1 MNEIGPISIGGPKA
15 FGNSQQVHD
24 RLMAKVDT
32 DQNGSL
38 SFEEI
43 DAMDRRAQIADKLR
57 AFDADGSGDL
67 SIEELTKIQEHIA
80 DKIRKKMQGA
90 MQPSGM
96 QEALFEALYP
106 DKDD

>member
-1 MNEIGPISIGGPKA
+1 MNEIGPTSIGGPKA
-15 FGNSQQVHD
+15 FGNSQQMHD

-43 DAMDRRAQIADKLR
+43 EATDRGAQIADKLR

-67 SIEELTKIQEHIA
+67 SIEELTKMQEQIA
-80 DKIRKKMQGA
+80 DKIREKVQASLSPSA
-90 MQPSGM
+90 MP
-96 QEALFEALYP
+96 EALFEALYA
-106 DKDD
+106 DGED